1 MDMTKLLT
9 IAVDVV
15 VTNDI
20 IVHTVNAMERHADAS
35 KWLSHDIHKCAR
47 SHTHRGDAGGGL
59 CSLIISVI
67 IDQQP
72 CRTCHE

>member
-9 IAVDVV
+9 IAVDIV
-15 VTNDI
+15 VTGGI

-59 CSLIISVI
+59 CSF
-67 IDQQP
+67 DYK
-72 CRTCHE
+72 CCHRSAALSYMP